1 VAINGTLVG
10 YFEGRR
16 GFRQGNPLSPYLF
29 VLVMDVLSCL
39 LAENARRNGKFAYL
53 LRCSRVGLTY

>member
-29 VLVMDVLSCL
+29 VLVMDVLSSL
-39 LAENARRNGKFAYL
+39 LAESARGNGKFAYHHP
-53 LRCSRVGLTY
+53 CS